1 MSLTGL
7 RETFD
12 RRGAKYGC
20 GVLEFA
26 TPGIGHILKQGG
38 CNFAFI
44 DMEHSGLGIDTIKQ
58 LMRYME
64 AADLPAFV
72 RPPSDQYHDIARLLD
87 IGVEGILLP
96 MVADAEQA
104 KNIVASMKY
113 PPAGK
118 RGVAMGHGGDRWR
131 PVAQRQGQLAAN
143 RRTVPIMLIE
153 TVEGIENVDE
163 IAKVKGVDV
172 LWIGHSDLS
181 ASLGIPGEY
190 DHPKFLAAVAKVVAA
205 AKRNKLHLGRLTRNV
220 EESRQLIRQGFDLIC
235 YSADSALLR
244 DALISGIDAIR
255 KGGRGGRG
263 K

>member
-12 RRGAKYGC
+12 RRGTKYGS
-20 GVLEFA
+20 GVMEFA

-38 CNFAFI
+38 CDFAFI
-44 DMEHSGLGIDTIKQ
+44 DMEHSGLGINTIKQ
-58 LMRYME
+58 VMRYME

-104 KNIVASMKY
+104 RHIVACMKY
-113 PPAGK
+113 PPSGQ

-131 PVAQRQGQLAAN
+131 AVSQRQGQLAAN
-143 RRTVPIMLIE
+143 KRTVPIMLIE
-153 TVEGIENVDE
+153 TVEGIDNVDE

-181 ASLGIPGEY
+181 ASLGIPGDFDNPLFQE
-190 DHPKFLAAVAKVVAA
+190 AVAKVVAA
-205 AKRNKLHLGRLTRNV
+205 AKRHKLHLGRLTRSI
-220 EESRQLIRQGFDLIC
+220 EEGRQLKRQGFDLIC
-235 YSADSALLR
+235 YSADDSLLR
-244 DALISGIDAIR
+244 AAIKSGIDAIR
-255 KGGRGGRG
+255 KSDRGGRG